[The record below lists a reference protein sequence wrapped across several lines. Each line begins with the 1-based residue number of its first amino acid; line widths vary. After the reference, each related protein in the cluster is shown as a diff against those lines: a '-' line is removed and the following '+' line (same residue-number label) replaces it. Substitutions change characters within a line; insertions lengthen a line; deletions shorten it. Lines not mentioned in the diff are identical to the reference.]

1 MNDEIISWLSNIINY
16 FIFVYIFQK
25 TINTNCFNN
34 FDMFLSLFGL
44 GTSIL
49 IQVIVVINK
58 SLIRSFYKN
67 DNK

>member
-34 FDMFLSLFGL
+34 FDMSLSLFGL

-49 IQVIVVINK
+49 IQIIVVINK
-58 SLIRSFYKN
+58 SLTRSLYKN
-67 DNK
+67 DN